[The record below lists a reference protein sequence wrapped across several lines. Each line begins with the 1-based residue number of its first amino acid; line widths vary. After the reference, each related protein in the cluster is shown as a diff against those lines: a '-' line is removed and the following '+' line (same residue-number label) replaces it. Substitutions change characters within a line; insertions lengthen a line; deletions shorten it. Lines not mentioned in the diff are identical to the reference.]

1 MWLMVACCRVLVVV
15 LRDPQIADRNPT
27 VNTNEARLTAIP
39 FFADQLTAFEV
50 WLQFSW
56 NEGKPPEQLPVVLQV
71 RTGTKLLLV
80 N

>member
-1 MWLMVACCRVLVVV
+1 M
-15 LRDPQIADRNPT
+15 
-27 VNTNEARLTAIP
+27 NEARLTAIP

-71 RTGTKLLLV
+71 QFSF
-80 N
+80 